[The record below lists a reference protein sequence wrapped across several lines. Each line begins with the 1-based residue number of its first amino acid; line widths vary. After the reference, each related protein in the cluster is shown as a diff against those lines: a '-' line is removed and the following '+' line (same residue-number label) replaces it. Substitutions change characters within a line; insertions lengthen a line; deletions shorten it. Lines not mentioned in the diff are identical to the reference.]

1 MAVWWVRVKV
11 IMLLFLG
18 LIMSPETKHTRYSFS
33 KIVSMSYE
41 EAIKHVTEEMKK
53 EGFGVLTTIDV
64 RETLKTK
71 IGVDFKPYTILGACN
86 PHHAYEALQKEP
98 ELALMLPC
106 NIIVYVNDEGET
118 VVAAIDPVAS
128 MQAIENPELGETAME
143 VQGKLRRVIDN
154 L

>member
-1 MAVWWVRVKV
+1 MGEPCLRVKV
-11 IMLLFLG
+11 IISLLVG
-18 LIMSPETKHTRYSFS
+18 LVMCSDTIHTKYSFS
-33 KIVSMSYE
+33 KVVPMGYS
-41 EAIKHVTEEMKK
+41 EAIEYATEALKK
-53 EGFGVLTTIDV
+53 EGFGVLTSIDIQA
-64 RETLKTK
+64 TLKQK

-86 PHHAYEALQKEP
+86 PHHAYEALKKET

-106 NIIVYVNDEGET
+106 NVIVYVNKEGET
-118 VVAAIDPVAS
+118 VIAAIDPVAS

>member
-1 MAVWWVRVKV
+1 MVKV
-11 IMLLFLG
+11 IISLLVGLG
-18 LIMSPETKHTRYSFS
+18 MCSDTVHTRYSFS
-33 KIVSMSYE
+33 KVVPLGYE

-64 RETLKTK
+64 RETLKK
-71 IGVDFKPYTILGACN
+71 KLGVDFKPYTILGACN
-86 PHHAYEALQKEP
+86 PHHAYEALQKEE

-106 NIIVYVNDEGET
+106 NIIVYVNEDGET
-118 VVAAIDPVAS
+118 VIAAIDPVAS

-143 VQGKLRRVIDN
+143 VQSKLRRVIDN

>member
-1 MAVWWVRVKV
+1 MVKV
-11 IMLLFLG
+11 IILLLVG
-18 LIMSPETKHTRYSFS
+18 LVMCSDTVHTRYSFS
-33 KIVSMSYE
+33 KVVPMGYV
-41 EAIKHVTEEMKK
+41 EAIKYVTEEMKK

-64 RETLKTK
+64 RETLKKK

-106 NIIVYVNDEGET
+106 NIIVYVNEDGET
-118 VVAAIDPVAS
+118 VIAAIDPVAS
-128 MQAIENPELGETAME
+128 MQAIENPELGEIAME

>member
-1 MAVWWVRVKV
+1 LMVKV
-11 IMLLFLG
+11 IIASFLDLG
-18 LIMSPETKHTRYSFS
+18 MSSDMVHTRYSFS
-33 KIVSMSYE
+33 KVVPKGYE
-41 EAIKHVTEEMKK
+41 EAIKYVTEELKR

-64 RETLKTK
+64 RETLKKK

-86 PHHAYEALQKEP
+86 PHHAYEALQKET

-106 NIIVYVNDEGET
+106 NVIVYVNDKGET
-118 VVAAIDPVAS
+118 VVAAIDPLAS
-128 MQAIENPELGETAME
+128 MQAVENPELGETAME

>member
-1 MAVWWVRVKV
+1 MMVKV
-11 IMLLFLG
+11 IILLLVG
-18 LIMSPETKHTRYSFS
+18 LVMCSDTVHTRYSFS
-33 KIVSMSYE
+33 KVVPMGYV
-41 EAIKHVTEEMKK
+41 EAIKYVTEEMKK

-64 RETLKTK
+64 RETLKKK

-106 NIIVYVNDEGET
+106 NIIVYVNEDGET
-118 VVAAIDPVAS
+118 VIAAIDPVAS
-128 MQAIENPELGETAME
+128 MQAIENPELGEIAME